1 MLKISH
7 FHKRDKEFLVTK
19 LAELK
24 SLGSHRIH
32 VIIHIQEK
40 DCMPRSLMY
49 LTNQQIFEKKR
60 THFFSWRELFY
71 SIFMLGYSVSLLKEP
86 LIYCIQSDQVLSFQ
100 ERVAHLSFE
109 V

>member
-49 LTNQQIFEKKR
+49 LTN
-60 THFFSWRELFY
+60 
-71 SIFMLGYSVSLLKEP
+71 
-86 LIYCIQSDQVLSFQ
+86 
-100 ERVAHLSFE
+100 
-109 V
+109 